1 MIKKNGIGM
10 AIVVVCAIVTIAMF
24 TGCIE
29 EETATPA
36 VTVTPTPPL
45 ETVSDKMQKPKMVQV
60 DDIEIGYNIFGDGK
74 PIILIMGYGS
84 TMDIWPPKMIEELAA
99 KHQVIVFDNRG
110 MGETTSYD
118 KEFTIELF
126 ADDTAGLLD
135 ALGIEKADMFGWS
148 MGSYIAQEIALNYP
162 HKVDKLILYGS
173 DCGGKEAIEASS
185 ETLSILTNQTGTPE
199 EIGERL
205 FKLLFPAKF
214 LQANP
219 DFYKSFPCPKETGSP
234 QNMARQVE
242 AIGNWNGTYNQ
253 LVNLNKSTLLI
264 TGTEDVIVP
273 PKNSLI
279 MVEQIPGAWLV
290 QIEGGGHGLMYQYPE
305 KISNITLSFLE
316 NRKND

>member
-1 MIKKNGIGM
+1 MIKKNVIG
-10 AIVVVCAIVTIAMF
+10 IVVVCAIVTVAMF

-36 VTVTPTPPL
+36 VTPTPPL

-60 DDIEIGYNIFGDGK
+60 DDIEIVYNIFGDGK
-74 PIILIMGYGS
+74 PIILIMGYEG

-110 MGETTSYD
+110 MGETTTSD

-135 ALGIEKADMFGWS
+135 ALGIEEADIFGWS
-148 MGSYIAQEIALNYP
+148 MGSCIAQEVALNYP
-162 HKVDKLILYGS
+162 QKVDKLILYGS

-185 ETLSILTNQTGTPE
+185 ETRSILTNQTGTPE
-199 EIGERL
+199 EFRERL

-214 LQANP
+214 LQSNP
-219 DFYKSFPCPKETGSP
+219 DFYKSFPRSKETSSP
-234 QNMARQVE
+234 QNIARQAE
-242 AIGNWNGTYNQ
+242 AIENWNGTYNQ

-264 TGTEDVIVP
+264 TGTEDVLAP

-305 KISNITLSFLE
+305 KISNITLAFIE
-316 NRKND
+316 N